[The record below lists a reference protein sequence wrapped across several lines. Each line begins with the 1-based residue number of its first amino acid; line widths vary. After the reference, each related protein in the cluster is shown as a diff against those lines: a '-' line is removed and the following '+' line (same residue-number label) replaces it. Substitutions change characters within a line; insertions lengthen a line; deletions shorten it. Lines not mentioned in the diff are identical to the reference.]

1 MQSIA
6 RKSERVRSGQFSLLA
21 KRRFLPFF
29 LTQFLGALNDNVF
42 RNALMVM
49 IAFQATTIGRAS
61 PDTLINVSAGL
72 FILPFLLFS
81 ALAGELADKH
91 EKSRLIRRIKLLEIG
106 IMLAAAA
113 CFLAGATAGLLFLLF
128 LMGLQSTL
136 FGPVKYGLLPQ
147 HLREAEL
154 VGGNALVESGTFLAI
169 LLGQI
174 LGTVLLGLRPDGT
187 RLLALFVVLTALA
200 GWLAS
205 RQIPRATA
213 NDPGL
218 TVDLNP
224 LKGTWRTL
232 RMALG
237 ERTLFLAILGIS
249 WFWFLGSVFLT
260 QIPSYTRN
268 YLAGSPQVVTLLLTL
283 FSVGIGTGSLLCEK
297 LSRRRIEIG
306 LVPLGS
312 IGLTVF
318 GIDVF
323 FARPEALAGSELGA
337 LDFLRQPGAVR
348 IALDLLL
355 IGVFGGF
362 YIVPLY
368 AMVLARSPS
377 AERARIIAANNILN
391 ALFVVASAGIAI
403 LLLGAGLGIPGLFL
417 VTALA
422 NAAVA
427 IYIYTLVPEFLM
439 RFIVWILV
447 NLLYRLRTRGL
458 EAIPEEGPA
467 LLVCNHVSFMDA
479 LVIGGSVV
487 RPVRFVMDHRIF
499 RIPVLSFVF
508 RTAKAIPIASRQE
521 NPQLLEQAYEAID
534 RELAA
539 GNVVCL
545 FPEGHITADGELS
558 PFRKGVERILL
569 RRPVPV
575 IPMALRGLWGS
586 FFSRRGGR
594 AMSRVPRRFWS
605 RIELVAGGVIAAG
618 DATAESLHDGV
629 LALRGDWK

>member
-1 MQSIA
+1 VS
-6 RKSERVRSGQFSLLA
+6 SRSGQFSLLA
-21 KRRFLPFF
+21 KQRFLPFF

-49 IAFQATTIGRAS
+49 IAFQATTFGGAS
-61 PDTLINVSAGL
+61 PDTLINLSAGL

-106 IMLAAAA
+106 IMLAAAG
-113 CFLAGATAGLLFLLF
+113 CFLAGATPGLIFLLF
-128 LMGLQSTL
+128 LMGLQSAL

-174 LGTVLLGLRPDGT
+174 LGTVLVGLQEDGT
-187 RLLALFVVLTALA
+187 RLLALLVVLMALA

-205 RQIPRATA
+205 RQIPHGPA

-218 TVDLNP
+218 TVDFNP
-224 LKGTWRTL
+224 VKGTWRTL
-232 RMALG
+232 RIALG
-237 ERTLFLAILGIS
+237 ERTIFLAILGIS

-260 QIPSYTRN
+260 QMPSYTRN

-323 FARPEALAGSELGA
+323 FARPEALPGSGLGA
-337 LDFLRQPGAVR
+337 VDFLAEPGAVR
-348 IALDLLL
+348 IALDLVL
-355 IGVFGGF
+355 IGVSGGF

-391 ALFVVASAGIAI
+391 ALFVVASAGMGI

-439 RFIVWILV
+439 RFIIWILV
-447 NLLYRLRTRGL
+447 NLLYRLRTSGL
-458 EAIPEEGPA
+458 EAIPETGPA

-479 LVIGGSVV
+479 LVIGGSVA

-499 RIPVLSFVF
+499 GIPLLSFVF
-508 RTAKAIPIASRQE
+508 RTARAIPIASRQE
-521 NPQLLEQAYEAID
+521 NPRLLEQAYEAVD

-539 GNVVCL
+539 GNVVCI
-545 FPEGHITADGELS
+545 FPEGRITPDGEMS
-558 PFRKGVERILL
+558 PFRKGVERILE

-586 FFSRRGGR
+586 FFSRIGGR
-594 AMSRVPRRFWS
+594 PMSRVPRRFWS
-605 RIELVAGGVIAAG
+605 RVELVAGHVVAAHE
-618 DATAESLHDGV
+618 ASAESLHDGV